1 MKKYILA
8 TLFLGLFV
16 LFLEPAETLLSNFL
30 RIEQP
35 TVHEVED
42 GDWLSKIALKYYG
55 DPTFW
60 QELELIN
67 RVPEG
72 NLVFPGEKV
81 IVPSFKIIQQIRNTK
96 KLSEVNKLIKE
107 QQNILISTSVQPN
120 NHQEVEKSQPEKTV
134 TRTAKESAKFEIAKD
149 VGRIIDFEQQL
160 AESSPDQV
168 LLTSSIPLA
177 AVVALGLGLVVA
189 ILYFIR
195 KKRAGET
202 TYYGADLAA
211 KKSESDKSI
220 YLDGF
225 EEHDTA
231 GNEEPEIQTEAE
243 KKEMQVV

>member
-30 RIEQP
+30 RLEQP
-35 TVHEVED
+35 TVHKIED
-42 GDWLSKIALKYYG
+42 GDWLSKIALQYYG
-55 DPTFW
+55 DSTFW

-72 NLVFPGEKV
+72 NLVFPGENV

-120 NHQEVEKSQPEKTV
+120 NHQEVEKSQPEKTA
-134 TRTAKESAKFEIAKD
+134 TKTIKKSAESETVKN
-149 VGRIIDFEQQL
+149 VGRIMGFEQQL
-160 AESSPDQV
+160 ADSSPDQAS
-168 LLTSSIPLA
+168 LMNSIPLA
-177 AVVALGLGLVVA
+177 AVAALGLGLVVA
-189 ILYFIR
+189 IFYFIR

-202 TYYGADLAA
+202 AYYGADLAA
-211 KKSESDKSI
+211 EKSESDKSI

>member
-35 TVHEVED
+35 IIHEVED
-42 GDWLSKIALKYYG
+42 GEWLSKIALEYYG

-60 QELELIN
+60 KELELIN
-67 RVPEG
+67 RAPEG

-81 IVPSFKIIQQIRNTK
+81 MVPSFKIIQQIRNSK
-96 KLSEVNKLIKE
+96 RLSEVNKLIKE
-107 QQNILISTSVQPN
+107 QQSILISTSVQPN
-120 NHQEVEKSQPEKTV
+120 NNQEVEKSQPEKIAARTV
-134 TRTAKESAKFEIAKD
+134 TNSVESETVKD
-149 VGRIIDFEQQL
+149 VGRIIDLEQEL

-168 LLTSSIPLA
+168 SLTGSIPLA
-177 AVVALGLGLVVA
+177 AVVALCLGFVIA
-189 ILYFIR
+189 IFYFIR
-195 KKRAGET
+195 KKRAGEIAC
-202 TYYGADLAA
+202 YGADLDAE
-211 KKSESDKSI
+211 KSEPEKSI

-225 EEHDTA
+225 EENDTK
-231 GNEEPEIQTEAE
+231 GNKEPEIQTEAG